1 MTTQTK
7 SAGTEGKRERSGS
20 RHHQSRR
27 RRDRRGAPSSAG
39 AAAIDAA
46 AAAAMACT
54 RPLHVVLP
62 ACATDKIALPP
73 APVSAKYTAVFE
85 VEFVNAS
92 PDTKIDLAL
101 AMRVEGHALL
111 RNVQEVEAD
120 ARRCVRLQVE
130 VEVPKGHTAS
140 LSWRPFS
147 RKPERL
153 PAWLTIGRGEA
164 RMAISAPPQPTAQ
177 PQQHPQAAAA
187 PAPPAHRN
195 QGSAHSND
203 NNNSI
208 VTHDDSATHLVSDDG
223 HDAGRRDKHRDRRHA
238 RETARDDKP
247 SRRRHRRGR
256 TDGTD
261 SDKRGAKESEPGTDG
276 VIDGA
281 RDRDVRDKRERRD
294 RHDRHDRRDAKGR
307 DRHRHNR
314 ERERDQQSA
323 SRDATTAAVATALA
337 AVAAARNAHDD
348 EEDEEEDS
356 VYYGD
361 SESVSMLPVPPA
373 MGTAPHHQARM
384 LVPITA
390 MGHRL
395 AARRY

>member
-1 MTTQTK
+1 
-7 SAGTEGKRERSGS
+7 
-20 RHHQSRR
+20 
-27 RRDRRGAPSSAG
+27 
-39 AAAIDAA
+39 
-46 AAAAMACT
+46 MACA

-101 AMRVEGHALL
+101 AMRVDGHALL

-164 RMAISAPPQPTAQ
+164 RMAISPPPQPPAQ
-177 PQQHPQAAAA
+177 LQQQHPHAIAA
-187 PAPPAHRN
+187 PAPPTHN
-195 QGSAHSND
+195 QGSAHDTKNND
-203 NNNSI
+203 NNSI
-208 VTHDDSATHLVSDDG
+208 VTNDDSATHLVSDDG
-223 HDAGRRDKHRDRRHA
+223 HAGRRNKHRDRRRA
-238 RETARDDKP
+238 RETTRDDKP
-247 SRRRHRRGR
+247 PRRRRRSHRRHDGADGDR
-256 TDGTD
+256 RAKENEAGTDGATDGT
-261 SDKRGAKESEPGTDG
+261 
-276 VIDGA
+276 
-281 RDRDVRDKRERRD
+281 RDRDVRGKHERRD
-294 RHDRHDRRDAKGR
+294 RDDRHGGSDTKRR
-307 DRHRHNR
+307 DRHRR
-314 ERERDQQSA
+314 DRGRERDQQSA

-337 AVAAARNAHDD
+337 AVAAARNAHED

-356 VYYGD
+356 LYCGD

-373 MGTAPHHQARM
+373 MGTAPHHHRARM

-390 MGHRL
+390 VGHRL

>member
-1 MTTQTK
+1 
-7 SAGTEGKRERSGS
+7 
-20 RHHQSRR
+20 
-27 RRDRRGAPSSAG
+27 
-39 AAAIDAA
+39 
-46 AAAAMACT
+46 MACT

-101 AMRVEGHALL
+101 AMRVDGHALL

-164 RMAISAPPQPTAQ
+164 RMAISAPPQPPAQ
-177 PQQHPQAAAA
+177 PQQHPQVAAA
-187 PAPPAHRN
+187 PAPPTHN
-195 QGSAHSND
+195 QGSAHANHNKNNDD
-203 NNNSI
+203 NNSV
-208 VTHDDSATHLVSDDG
+208 VTNEDSATHLVSGDG
-223 HDAGRRDKHRDRRHA
+223 DAGRRNKHRDRRRA
-238 RETARDDKP
+238 RETTRDDKP
-247 SRRRHRRGR
+247 SRHRRHRRSDGVDGDR
-256 TDGTD
+256 RAKEDEASTDGATED
-261 SDKRGAKESEPGTDG
+261 
-276 VIDGA
+276 A
-281 RDRDVRDKRERRD
+281 RDRDVRDKHERRD
-294 RHDRHDRRDAKGR
+294 RNDRHGRRDTKKR
-307 DRHRHNR
+307 DRHRHDR

-348 EEDEEEDS
+348 EDEEDEEDS
-356 VYYGD
+356 VYCGD

-373 MGTAPHHQARM
+373 MGMAPHHQARM

>member
-1 MTTQTK
+1 MATQTK
-7 SAGTEGKRERSGS
+7 SAGAEAKRERSGG

-27 RRDRRGAPSSAG
+27 RRDRRRAPSSAG

-101 AMRVEGHALL
+101 AMRVDGHALL

-164 RMAISAPPQPTAQ
+164 RMAISAPAQPPAQ

-187 PAPPAHRN
+187 PAPPTHNN
-195 QGSAHSND
+195 QGSAHT
-203 NNNSI
+203 NNHNNGA
-208 VTHDDSATHLVSDDG
+208 VTNDDSATHLVSDDG
-223 HDAGRRDKHRDRRHA
+223 DAGRRNKHRDRRRA
-238 RETARDDKP
+238 RETTRDDKP
-247 SRRRHRRGR
+247 SRRRHRHHRR
-256 TDGTD
+256 PERTD
-261 SDKRGAKESEPGTDG
+261 SDKRATENEAGTDG
-276 VIDGA
+276 ATDGT
-281 RDRDVRDKRERRD
+281 RDRGVRGKHERRD
-294 RHDRHDRRDAKGR
+294 RDDRHSGSDTKRR
-307 DRHRHNR
+307 DRHRRGR

-337 AVAAARNAHDD
+337 AVAAARNAHED

-356 VYYGD
+356 LYCGD

-373 MGTAPHHQARM
+373 MGTAQRHQARM

-390 MGHRL
+390 MGHRP